1 MQSYN
6 LARLANVSH
15 IQAMKDWLLY
25 CTSLGC
31 SSCFPR
37 QGRGDW
43 NEFFILASFQ
53 GQIAYWFHFF
63 VYYGGLVHAKIG
75 LRSWRLPI
83 SQCWLI
89 LCRLW
94 PATPNQGWSEGVA
107 GWSSTLCQYMWAV
120 EQRFTWAHPL
130 TQFLR
135 LQITHTPQRSC
146 FQERKKWTQG
156 EGLFYS
162 SIQRDLMQSIQV
174 GRMMN
179 SGSGKAKTAF
189 V

>member
-1 MQSYN
+1 MDCFSKYKKKATLWFKAGNHELSWVKHTLCVVHFSALYVSHISKLQMTKMQSYN
-6 LARLANVSH
+6 IARLANVSH

-25 CTSLGC
+25 CTSRGC

-89 LCRLW
+89 LCSLW
-94 PATPNQGWSEGVA
+94 PATPNQG
-107 GWSSTLCQYMWAV
+107 
-120 EQRFTWAHPL
+120 
-130 TQFLR
+130 
-135 LQITHTPQRSC
+135 
-146 FQERKKWTQG
+146 
-156 EGLFYS
+156 
-162 SIQRDLMQSIQV
+162 
-174 GRMMN
+174 
-179 SGSGKAKTAF
+179 
-189 V
+189 